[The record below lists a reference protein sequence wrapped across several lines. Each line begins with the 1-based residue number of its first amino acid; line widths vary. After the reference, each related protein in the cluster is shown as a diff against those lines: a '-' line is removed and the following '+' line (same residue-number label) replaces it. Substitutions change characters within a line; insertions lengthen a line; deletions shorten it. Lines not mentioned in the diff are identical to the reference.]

1 MLILK
6 RTAASPRSFYRVK
19 NSRVPGRPH
28 DAQRERQGIHA
39 TVGAQC
45 TSLARR
51 SAYGIQSLLPAPAGT
66 PTLGIWRTLAPV
78 STRRQGTFAGVDTF
92 SLCVCVCHGRAGSKL
107 RTENS
112 ASEIRLG
119 IASSSLQPPPPS
131 TEPLG
136 RFQPALLAKGSGFRG
151 RRLRA
156 TDAAPPTSQ
165 RRPQAVRKPPGP
177 CDTGHL
183 GPEAVG
189 GGPNPASGGAFR
201 A

>member
-51 SAYGIQSLLPAPAGT
+51 SAYGIQSQLPAPART
-66 PTLGIWRTLAPV
+66 PTLGIWRTLALV

-92 SLCVCVCHGRAGSKL
+92 SLCVCVRHGRAGSKL
-107 RTENS
+107 RTEDP

-119 IASSSLQPPPPS
+119 IASSSLQPPPPP

-136 RFQPALLAKGSGFRG
+136 RLQPALLARGSGFRG

-156 TDAAPPTSQ
+156 TDAAPPNVAAPPPSRAEAPRTFRHRTPGPGGRGRRAEPRQ
-165 RRPQAVRKPPGP
+165 RRR
-177 CDTGHL
+177 L
-183 GPEAVG
+183 
-189 GGPNPASGGAFR
+189 
-201 A
+201 